1 MPTSPRRT
9 EYLLDRYGGQTEEGL
24 AVERC
29 QQSTKP
35 GLSSKSR
42 RVPQHAYV
50 KLTSKEIH
58 GTGNSQ
64 NTPIWSPQ
72 QPLLLQRHCH
82 SLLTDRGIS
91 SNIFSFRSSPS
102 YFSSSITC
110 ERTTLHRYI
119 SLASG
124 RSQEKASS
132 VGITVRLHSWDS
144 FGYIRR
150 FLL

>member
-91 SNIFSFRSSPS
+91 NNIFSFRSSPVIS
-102 YFSSSITC
+102 Y
-110 ERTTLHRYI
+110 R
-119 SLASG
+119 ASHCPLLVKG
-124 RSQEKASS
+124 
-132 VGITVRLHSWDS
+132 
-144 FGYIRR
+144 RR
-150 FLL
+150 FTGTFLWLLDSPRRKRRA